1 VNGPV
6 NDTVTL
12 VEAGLL
18 VLAGLTAGL
27 VGSVAGL
34 ASMVSYPALL
44 ATGLSP
50 VAANVTNTVGI
61 TFAGAGSTLG
71 SRLELADQ
79 GRSVRLL
86 GVTALVGGLAGATL
100 LLVTP
105 ADAFERLVPL
115 LIAGAALAVL
125 ARPRAHL
132 DVVAGRRDQVL
143 QVVGILL
150 ASVYGGYFGAAAG
163 VLMLAVLTLTAAA
176 PLPSSIAL
184 KNLLLFAANAVA
196 ALWFVVAGPV
206 EWAAA
211 VPIGAGFFVGG
222 RLGPPVV
229 RRAPARP
236 LRLFIAASG
245 LVVAA
250 VLARDAWA

>member
-1 VNGPV
+1 VNG
-6 NDTVTL
+6 TVTL
-12 VEAGLL
+12 VEAALL
-18 VLAGLTAGL
+18 VLAGFTAGL

-44 ATGLSP
+44 AVGLSP

-71 SRLELADQ
+71 SRPELSGQ
-79 GRSVRLL
+79 RRSLRVL
-86 GVTALVGGLAGATL
+86 GATAVAGGLAGAAL

-105 ADAFERLVPL
+105 ADAFEKLVPL

-132 DVVAGRRDQVL
+132 DVVPGRRDEVL

-163 VLMLAVLTLTAAA
+163 VMMLAVLTLTSAA
-176 PLPSSIAL
+176 PLPRSIAL
-184 KNLLLFAANAVA
+184 KNVLLFAANAVA

-211 VPIGAGFFVGG
+211 VPIGAGFFLGG

-250 VLARDAWA
+250 VLARDAWS